1 MSYVTKEQ
9 LQTYRDFLVNELSAF
24 LKECPTCK
32 QKFKDTLD
40 KRIICINCD
49 RDQKLNKILENDKSR

>member
-1 MSYVTKEQ
+1 MTKEQ
-9 LQTYRDFLVNELSAF
+9 LQTYRDFLVNELSSF

-40 KRIICINCD
+40 KRIICISCE
-49 RDQKLNKILENDKSR
+49 RSQKLKKLLNE

>member
-9 LQTYRDFLVNELSAF
+9 LQTYRDFLVNELSSF

-40 KRIICINCD
+40 KRIICISCE
-49 RDQKLNKILENDKSR
+49 RSQKLKKLLNE